1 MEEAVAKYQEICLWV
16 KELLESGELKP
27 GDKVESEYKLCQRF
41 QVSRQTVRHAISVLE
56 EEGIVERFRGSGT
69 YISSK
74 DQVTPKK
81 EKTMQIAVMT
91 TFVQEYIFSTII
103 RELEAEFS
111 GAEYSLQ
118 ISVTNNS
125 VEKERFILKNILKKN
140 TVDGLIAETTK
151 SGLPNPNLDIYR
163 EIMGQGI
170 PVLFINSYY
179 PQLEAPHVSLNDKM
193 AGKLVTN
200 YLLQCGHQ
208 NIAAVFKSDD
218 GQGHQRYAGYLEAL
232 MEIGRASCR
241 ERVLSHV

>member
-27 GDKVESEYKLCQRF
+27 GDKVESEYKLCKRF

-125 VEKERFILKNILKKN
+125 VEKERFILKNILKKKY
-140 TVDGLIAETTK
+140 G
-151 SGLPNPNLDIYR
+151 
-163 EIMGQGI
+163 
-170 PVLFINSYY
+170 
-179 PQLEAPHVSLNDKM
+179 
-193 AGKLVTN
+193 
-200 YLLQCGHQ
+200 
-208 NIAAVFKSDD
+208 
-218 GQGHQRYAGYLEAL
+218 
-232 MEIGRASCR
+232 GRTDR
-241 ERVLSHV
+241 